1 MEKEI
6 KLHFIDEAGKNK
18 IQTTTTDKTITIHL
32 QLAGES
38 RKRKVGTITKSTK
51 TFAISRKRSKH
62 LFIKGNAYGF
72 NEYILAN
79 AKLFDKI
86 KLKDEFCEWKIPV
99 QFILQKGSYLMFK
112 QQGFEKQLFV
122 SLSQIDEFKTK
133 PNF

>member
-1 MEKEI
+1 MQKEI
-6 KLHFIDEAGKNK
+6 KTIFIDDAGKNK

-32 QLAGES
+32 QLVGES

-51 TFAISRKRSKH
+51 TLAITRKRFKH

-86 KLKDEFCEWKIPV
+86 KLKDELCEWKIPV
-99 QFILQKGSYLMFK
+99 KFILENGSYLMFK
-112 QQGFEKQLFV
+112 QQGFERQLFV
-122 SLSQIDEFKTK
+122 SLTQIDEFKTK